1 MRRLAGAILL
11 GICGAAPAQQ
21 DLAALREEVKQ
32 VESLVAQGALP
43 AVRLREVRERLED
56 AEDEALLRKT
66 LYAGGLEDLA
76 EEDAEAA
83 AAAARRRLERHQ
95 RRVEQI
101 RRMVE
106 AGAASRLSL
115 TPVLEEADLRRRA
128 LDLAESRLRLV
139 RELAEMARA
148 EQALLARL
156 EAQQE
161 RQAPLIERF
170 DGHSL
175 FRPGD
180 LDWIRRAF
188 EQEFSRPLP
197 VSAAGQTAVHRAMG
211 FDHSGRVD
219 VAVSPD
225 APEGVWLR
233 RLLQSAGIPHYA
245 VRGTVPGRATGAHIH
260 IGPPSERLG
269 GG

>member
-1 MRRLAGAILL
+1 MRCLAGGILL
-11 GICGAAPAQQ
+11 GVCCAAPAPQ
-21 DLAALREEVKQ
+21 DLAALREEVRRVQ
-32 VESLVAQGALP
+32 SLVDQGALP
-43 AVRLREVRERLED
+43 AVRLHEAREKLED
-56 AEDEALLRKT
+56 AEDEALLRRT
-66 LYAGGLEDLA
+66 LYAGRPEDLA

-83 AAAARRRLERHQ
+83 VAAARRRWERHQ
-95 RRVEQI
+95 RRVEQAH
-101 RRMVE
+101 RMVE

-139 RELAEMARA
+139 QELAEMARA

-156 EAQQE
+156 EA
-161 RQAPLIERF
+161 RDDRPAPLIERF

-175 FRPGD
+175 FRSED

-188 EQEFSRPLP
+188 EQEFAKPLP
-197 VSAAGQTAVHRAMG
+197 ISATGQTAVHRALG

-219 VAVSPD
+219 VAVNPD

-260 IGPPSERLG
+260 IGPPSGRLG